1 MKSFWLLYNFWHHI
15 STINSLYFLFCCLL
29 FSPVTQVNSGM
40 KLISELL
47 IMNATWVVASNMK
60 RLKPNFWLFLST
72 KDPARVI
79 DNAFKMNSFHPDI
92 ALFHIFFLSN
102 KCVEFSYY
110 YIWKAY
116 RDLTCITRDGL
127 SLIMT
132 RLIGIVTEKLNKL
145 LDAVRTQVKDFNYTS
160 HVYVN
165 LTIAELSWLNGLHE
179 FQEYP
184 LFSWRGLHFEIIR
197 FMGDA
202 VAQFLVYLTSDL
214 KYHVADLVKVLLYW
228 TRNFPLTVLL
238 STQGLQ
244 MGTSRLTGN

>member
-1 MKSFWLLYNFWHHI
+1 MSSFISLFKNITKQPFTLVLVVSYLLFGEKFLIVVQFLTSHFCH
-15 STINSLYFLFCCLL
+15 NSLYFLFCCLL
-29 FSPVTQVNSGM
+29 FSPVTQLNSGL
-40 KLISELL
+40 KLTSKL
-47 IMNATWVVASNMK
+47 AASNMK

-102 KCVEFSYY
+102 KSVEFSDY

-145 LDAVRTQVKDFNYTS
+145 LDAVRTQVKDFNYFTCICQS
-160 HVYVN
+160 DN
-165 LTIAELSWLNGLHE
+165 CWIIMTQWLTWISWVSFAFMKRVTFWDYQIHGRCCC
-179 FQEYP
+179 P
-184 LFSWRGLHFEIIR
+184 IFSVPDFWFKIPCGRPG
-197 FMGDA
+197 
-202 VAQFLVYLTSDL
+202 
-214 KYHVADLVKVLLYW
+214 
-228 TRNFPLTVLL
+228 
-238 STQGLQ
+238 
-244 MGTSRLTGN
+244 

>member
-15 STINSLYFLFCCLL
+15 SAINSLYFLFCCLL
-29 FSPVTQVNSGM
+29 FSPVTQLNSGI
-40 KLISELL
+40 KLTSKL
-47 IMNATWVVASNMK
+47 AASNMK

-92 ALFHIFFLSN
+92 ALVHIFFLSN
-102 KCVEFSYY
+102 KSVEFSYY

-179 FQEYP
+179 FHEYP

-197 FMGDA
+197 FTGDA